1 MSEDRKQLI
10 KWFIRYLHELK
21 LMENAGVRAGKE
33 REELKQ
39 RIVSSHKVLH
49 ELETCDDQRV
59 MMIKSIVRYLAEYL
73 QDLKKKKISIP
84 FDNVITARTEM
95 FTFGLAEAKAIV
107 KYFKEIEEFAKPRGK
122 HLNATTILYGKWMGQ
137 KTITIPLGIPMG
149 FEGKLFTFTF
159 GIKKAKRVVKYFKEI
174 EEFALGNEET
184 GKTGELGKGTEA
196 KKKR

>member
-21 LMENAGVRAGKE
+21 LMEKAGVRVGKE
-33 REELKQ
+33 REALKQ
-39 RIVSSHKVLH
+39 RIMLWAKCLH

-59 MMIKSIVRYLAEYL
+59 MRIKDVMRYGANYL
-73 QDLKKKKISIP
+73 QDLKEKKISIP
-84 FDNVITARTEM
+84 FDNLITERTEM

-107 KYFKEIEEFAKPRGK
+107 KYFKEIEEFAKPRGR
-122 HLNATTILYGKWMGQ
+122 HLNTPEIQYGKWMSQ

-149 FEGKLFTFTF
+149 FEGKMFTFTF

-174 EEFALGNEET
+174 ENFTLGNEET
-184 GKTGELGKGTEA
+184 GKTG
-196 KKKR
+196 